1 MAVVYCAPLNESMAA
16 PKKKNKKGAGIALKL
31 SEGEQD
37 LLSHLEAGYQLETDS
52 LGPQSSFA
60 LRKRRRSSAS
70 SVRQSKHDQ
79 DAARARANKPSKRT
93 RSTHHCLASTRHP
106 ATDPMNSRE
115 MQHKFPGDMQGFW
128 LQLSAILGHLTTQNP
143 ADIDQ

>member
-1 MAVVYCAPLNESMAA
+1 MAKRKSAIA
-16 PKKKNKKGAGIALKL
+16 PKLTDP
-31 SEGEQD
+31 ERD
-37 LLSHLEAGYQLETDS
+37 LLADMERGYQLETDS